1 MPLLKSA
8 EEIKQI
14 HAGGKILAEIM
25 RELRARA
32 RVGATTADINGL
44 AEELIAKAGGAPSF
58 KGYGEQT
65 PFPAA
70 LCTSVNEQLVHAIP
84 SGYVLKSGDLLSVD
98 IGMRYPGKNGLFTD
112 MAITMPIG
120 RVSAEAKRLIKVTQK
135 ALAIW
140 IKRVKPNAD
149 LNQIARQVQNYIEGE
164 NFSVVRDLVGHG
176 VGHAVHEEPAI
187 ANYYIEGSSFI
198 LKQGM
203 VLAFEPMVSAG
214 DWRIKTQEDGWAV
227 VMLDGS
233 LCAHFE
239 HTVVVTNGGCE
250 VATA

>member
-1 MPLLKSA
+1 MAFLKSP
-8 EEIKQI
+8 EEITRIK
-14 HAGGKILAEIM
+14 AGGKILAEIM
-25 RELRARA
+25 RELKEHA
-32 RVGATTADINGL
+32 RVGVTTADLNKR
-44 AEELIAKAGGAPSF
+44 AEDLIAKVGGEPSF
-58 KGYGEQT
+58 KGYGEES

-84 SGYVLKSGDLLSVD
+84 SDYALKSGDLLSID
-98 IGMRYPGKNGLFTD
+98 IGMCYPGKTGLFTD

-120 RVSAEAKRLIKVTQK
+120 RVSAEARRLMKVTQR

-140 IKRVKPNAD
+140 IKQVKPGVD
-149 LNQIARQVQNYIEGE
+149 LNQIAKRVQEYVEKE

-187 ANYYIEGSSFI
+187 ANYYVEGASFI
-198 LKQGM
+198 LKEGM

-214 DWRIKTQEDGWAV
+214 DWRIKTEDDGWAV

-233 LCAHFE
+233 LCAHYE
-239 HTVVVTNGGCE
+239 HTVIVTEHGCE
-250 VATA
+250 IATA